1 MTEEEESGR
10 KRRPNNK
17 IQNTK
22 MIVGQEWGGYRN
34 WPGWSGAC
42 STALAEIRW
51 GVERVERGGR
61 AALSPNL
68 LVFWTI
74 PGTLCTAG

>member
-1 MTEEEESGR
+1 
-10 KRRPNNK
+10 
-17 IQNTK
+17 

-34 WPGWSGAC
+34 WPGWSGAY
-42 STALAEIRW
+42 STALVEIRW

-74 PGTLCTAG
+74 PGTLCTAGGFRVYVYVQGMGMAIGV